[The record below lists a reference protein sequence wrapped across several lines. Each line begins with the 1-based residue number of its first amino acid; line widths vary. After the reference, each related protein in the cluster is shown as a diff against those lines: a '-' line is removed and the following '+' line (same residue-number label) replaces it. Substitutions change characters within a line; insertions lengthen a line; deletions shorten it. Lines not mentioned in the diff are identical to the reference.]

1 MVAFR
6 LGHMA
11 FKRSSEI
18 ITISGRFANSTGGF
32 ATREYDLQLN
42 PLDQEVFVVLGV
54 TIDFMTPM
62 PLPAFGTI
70 PSSIPEVSFPFALSA
85 TRPLAQLDISNST
98 CFAYARQDSRLTTD
112 SQGDPVAYTIH
123 EQSSD
128 VPDTNLDYIAIIATD
143 SYFAGSTDD
152 PSAIVHNND
161 VAFRIYGYRAKA
173 DAATYAAL
181 VQSEVLS
188 SN

>member
-1 MVAFR
+1 
-6 LGHMA
+6 MA

-18 ITISGRFANSTGGF
+18 ITISGRLSNDTGGYHYQ
-32 ATREYDLQLN
+32 EYDLQLN
-42 PLDQEVFVVLGV
+42 PLDQEVFVVVGV
-54 TIDFMTPM
+54 TIDFMSVM
-62 PLPAFGTI
+62 PLPAFGTL
-70 PSSIPEVSFPFALSA
+70 PSSVPGISFPFALSA
-85 TRPLAQLDISNST
+85 TRPLTQLDISNST
-98 CFAYARQDSRLTTD
+98 CFAYARQDARLATD
-112 SQGDPVAYTIH
+112 ADGAPSAYTIH

-152 PSAIVHNND
+152 PAAIAHSND
-161 VAFRIYGYRAKA
+161 VSFRIYGYRAKA

-188 SN
+188 TN

>member
-1 MVAFR
+1 
-6 LGHMA
+6 MA

-18 ITISGRFANSTGGF
+18 ITISGQFKNNSSGF
-32 ATREYDLQLN
+32 QAQEFDLQLN
-42 PLDQEVFVVLGV
+42 PLDQEVFVVLSV
-54 TIDFMTPM
+54 TLDFMSPM
-62 PLPAFGTI
+62 PVPAFGI
-70 PSSIPEVSFPFALSA
+70 VPSSFSTLSYPAALST
-85 TRPLAQLDISNST
+85 TRPLAQLDISDSNV
-98 CFAYARQDSRLTTD
+98 FGYARQDVTIGTDAAGSPTT
-112 SQGDPVAYTIH
+112 YTIY

-143 SYFAGSTDD
+143 SYFLGTTDD
-152 PSAIVHNND
+152 ANAPISSND

-188 SN
+188 A